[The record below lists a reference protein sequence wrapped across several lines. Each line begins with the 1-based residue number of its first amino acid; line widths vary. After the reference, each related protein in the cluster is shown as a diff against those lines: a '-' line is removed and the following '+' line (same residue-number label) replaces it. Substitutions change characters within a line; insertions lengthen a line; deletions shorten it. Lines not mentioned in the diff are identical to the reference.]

1 MYTLLA
7 WLPGSENFVATDPA
21 GVMGFLTPSGFQPQ
35 GPWLL
40 ESATEKYWYEPLP
53 SAVKASSAQA
63 SQMAVELQAAEEA
76 A

>member
-7 WLPGSENFVATDPA
+7 WLPGSENFVATDPSGA
-21 GVMGFLTPSGFQPQ
+21 MGFLTPEGFHPQ

-40 ESATEKYWYEPLP
+40 ESATEKYWYEPLRAP
-53 SAVKASSAQA
+53 VQA
-63 SQMAVELQAAEEA
+63 SAARAQQLAGELQAAEEA